1 MEKPT
6 IHPTADNLPFWQGCD
21 ARQLR
26 YQACTDCGTVQRIPR
41 SVCTQCHGTRL
52 AWRESAGRGVVLSHT
67 TVYRAPTPAFKADT
81 PYVIALVDMDEGFR
95 LMVNVRG
102 GKNAPV
108 AIGKAVRIT
117 FEARADRNVPVAELE
132 QP

>member
-1 MEKPT
+1 
-6 IHPTADNLPFWQGCD
+6 
-21 ARQLR
+21 
-26 YQACTDCGTVQRIPR
+26 
-41 SVCTQCHGTRL
+41 
-52 AWRESAGRGVVLSHT
+52 VVLSHT